1 MPEHVLV
8 VGGGM
13 EMPSLLRRLSA
24 GVRTSVACQLAI
36 IPKLRDQTGHE
47 RVLGLRA
54 DAPDSVWIE
63 AVQSVHRA
71 DPITRVASF
80 GERDQDR
87 AAAIAAALG
96 LPMHSPQTVEWVHH
110 KPSMRERLALAG
122 VDDTPFALARSEEEL
137 RSFVRTHGFPCIA
150 KPATGAGS
158 IGIRRI
164 DKEAD
169 VSPAFETAGQETE
182 WTGRGVLVERLH
194 EGPQFSV
201 EAFSESGEHVVVCIT
216 KKYSDP
222 RGYVEVGHLSPAPLP
237 ETARRSIAG
246 YTRQVLDALDIR
258 FGPTH
263 TEIVLTDQGPRVIET
278 HIRLGGDRIPYLV
291 RGALGVDLVEYTVRQ
306 VLGQPG
312 LLGEVRKTLAGRSM
326 DGRRYDAVWFA
337 TTDAASTL
345 ESVSGVDRVRAWEQV
360 EDVEVHCAPG
370 SRLESLSSSDSR
382 LGYVHA
388 YAATPEEA
396 LRWARS
402 GVEAIEFRTLPHEP
416 CAVPESRA
424 RG

>member
-13 EMPSLLRRLSA
+13 EMPSLLRQLSA
-24 GVRTSVACQLAI
+24 DVRTSVACQLAI
-36 IPKLRDQTGHE
+36 LPKLRDQTGHQ

-63 AVQSVHRA
+63 AVQFVHRA

-87 AAAIAAALG
+87 AAVIAAALG
-96 LPMHSPQTVEWVHH
+96 LAMHSPQTVQWVHH

-122 VDDTPFALARSEEEL
+122 VDDTPFALVSSEEEL
-137 RSFVRTHGFPCIA
+137 RSFVRAHGFPCIA

-164 DKEAD
+164 DTHAD
-169 VSPAFETAGQETE
+169 VGPAFGTAGQETE

-201 EAFSESGEHVVVCIT
+201 EAFSEGGEHVIVCIT

-222 RGYVEVGHLSPAPLP
+222 RHYVELGHISPAPLP
-237 ETARRSIAG
+237 EITQRSVAR
-246 YTRQVLDALDIR
+246 YTRQVLDALDIG

-278 HIRLGGDRIPYLV
+278 HIRLAGDRIPYLV
-291 RGALGVDLVEYTVRQ
+291 RGALGVDLVECTVRQ

-312 LLGEVRKTLAGRSM
+312 LLDEIRKMLAERGTDS
-326 DGRRYDAVWFA
+326 RRYDAVWFA

-345 ESVSGVDRVRAWEQV
+345 EAVSGADRVRAWEQV

-370 SRLESLSSSDSR
+370 SRLEPLSSSDSR
-382 LGYVHA
+382 LGCVHA

-402 GVEAIEFRTLPHEP
+402 GVEAIEFRTRPDSP
-416 CAVPESRA
+416 V
-424 RG
+424 